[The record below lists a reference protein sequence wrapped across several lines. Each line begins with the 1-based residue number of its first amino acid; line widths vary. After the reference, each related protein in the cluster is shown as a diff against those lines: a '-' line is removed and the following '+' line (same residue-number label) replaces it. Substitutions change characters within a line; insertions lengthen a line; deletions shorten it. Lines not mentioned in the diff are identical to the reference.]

1 MHSLSTTI
9 LSNNEPSARDAVPTM
24 MEYQQMFAELNE
36 LPMPSRPSYP
46 RIRYT
51 RNYGNTMTYLIAIVD
66 DAEGVS
72 FMRISGDGAQ
82 DLSSLE
88 SS

>member
-1 MHSLSTTI
+1 
-9 LSNNEPSARDAVPTM
+9 M
-24 MEYQQMFAELNE
+24 MEYQQIFTELNE
-36 LPMPSRPSYP
+36 LPSPSRPSYP

-51 RNYGNTMTYLIAIVD
+51 RNYGNTMTFLIAVVD

-82 DLSSLE
+82 DLSLK
-88 SS
+88 SSS